1 MSLRRGPVHKRHREQ
16 LVMIAAVGVALRR
29 RVELEMRDVADCSL
43 ALTSQLKIFKSV
55 SLLFGEL
62 SANDQSYLIWKF
74 CSWGSRIYSR
84 PPYMYIPSFYHALL
98 VQCRCQ
104 QLHKVLGGLSLLLP
118 VNHRSV
124 EVPKVMMRIDSWQ
137 VQQHVH
143 SLSVGIIKS
152 I

>member
-29 RVELEMRDVADCSL
+29 RVELEMCDVADCSL

-74 CSWGSRIYSR
+74 CS
-84 PPYMYIPSFYHALL
+84 
-98 VQCRCQ
+98 
-104 QLHKVLGGLSLLLP
+104 
-118 VNHRSV
+118 
-124 EVPKVMMRIDSWQ
+124 
-137 VQQHVH
+137 
-143 SLSVGIIKS
+143 
-152 I
+152 